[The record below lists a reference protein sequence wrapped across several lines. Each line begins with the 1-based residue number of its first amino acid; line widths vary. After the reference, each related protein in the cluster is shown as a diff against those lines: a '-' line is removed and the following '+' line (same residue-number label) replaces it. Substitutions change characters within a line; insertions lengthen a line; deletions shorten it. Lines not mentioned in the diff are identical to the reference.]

1 MKTFRLASSF
11 LLPILATLFFSLF
24 PLEGKCQPP
33 PRYYL
38 VRKTVT
44 VRNGVTSS
52 GRAEIFTL
60 RDTRGFG
67 NLSFRTVWLKGAAPL
82 TLPAERDASKQAA
95 MDDAMM
101 SYVPEKRDVMVLSG
115 METGPGRPGMVTR
128 VVIQYLFTPP
138 REPVRV
144 AVKGYTLRVS
154 FRTSV
159 SRVDNRFFELFPDT
173 PGRNLAPGLKE
184 ICHDLARRLFALRSF
199 LTPGGAPYR

>member
-1 MKTFRLASSF
+1 MKTFRPASSF

-24 PLEGKCQPP
+24 PPEGKCQPP
-33 PRYYL
+33 LRYYL

-67 NLSFRTVWLKGAAPL
+67 NLSFRTVWLKGATPL
-82 TLPAERDASKQAA
+82 TLPAERAAVKRAA
-95 MDDAMM
+95 MDNAMA
-101 SYVPEKRDVMVLSG
+101 SYASETRDVMVSSG
-115 METGPGRPGMVTR
+115 METGTERPGVVTR
-128 VVIQYLFTPP
+128 VVTQYLFTPP

-154 FRTSV
+154 FRASV
-159 SRVDNRFFELFPDT
+159 SRVDNRFFELFPET
-173 PGRNLAPGLKE
+173 PGSNLAPGLKE
-184 ICHDLARRLFALRSF
+184 ICHDLVWRLFALRSF
-199 LTPGGAPYR
+199 FTPGGTPYR